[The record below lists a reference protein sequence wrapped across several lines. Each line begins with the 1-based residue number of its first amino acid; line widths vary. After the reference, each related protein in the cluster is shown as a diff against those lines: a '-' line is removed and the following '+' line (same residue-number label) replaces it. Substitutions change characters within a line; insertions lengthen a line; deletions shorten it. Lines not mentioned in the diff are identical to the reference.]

1 MATLE
6 DVLAEGQKNQ
16 RVCPQPQKW
25 NELYQLLPDKRRKG
39 NGWEP
44 ALPLILAAWWD
55 TPALLKML
63 RFREHVEWASRHGAL
78 DAVHDFLT
86 TLDETDWHHLGE

>member
-6 DVLAEGQKNQ
+6 EVLAEGQKNQ

-39 NGWEP
+39 NRWEP

-63 RFREHVEWASRHGAL
+63 RFREHVEWASRCGAL

-86 TLDETDWHHLGE
+86 TLDETDWHHLGK